1 MSPSPEHKPVRTPAS
16 ALFLTKQRGRRCTL
30 LFPGRTCAL
39 VSKGLVLSWRH
50 SVPPAL
56 PSPRR
61 QACLPCRPVEFK
73 NAGYTSLDTTVCTDS
88 GAPVGSDGICA
99 HGPCACLP
107 SLPFGTAT
115 GLCGKDTIFIPTCGL
130 LIVSFSQLLP
140 TADARAGYTETS
152 VETGS
157 QSLGGLNLGL
167 RGRRLSCL
175 GAALRRRRGTTGV
188 QQRSQSNDDG
198 T

>member
-50 SVPPAL
+50 SVPLAL

-73 NAGYTSLDTTVCTDS
+73 NAGYTSLNTTVCTDS

-152 VETGS
+152 VRDRLSEPRRFEPGTEGS
-157 QSLGGLNLGL
+157 QAELPGSGSRKTTGDDG
-167 RGRRLSCL
+167 
-175 GAALRRRRGTTGV
+175 GAAKISE
-188 QQRSQSNDDG
+188 QR
-198 T
+198 

>member
-1 MSPSPEHKPVRTPAS
+1 MP
-16 ALFLTKQRGRRCTL
+16 
-30 LFPGRTCAL
+30 L
-39 VSKGLVLSWRH
+39 V
-50 SVPPAL
+50 L

-73 NAGYTSLDTTVCTDS
+73 NAGYTALNTTVCTDP
-88 GAPVGSDGICA
+88 GAPVGSDGVCA
-99 HGPCACLP
+99 HGPRACLP

-115 GLCGKDTIFIPTCGL
+115 GLCGKDTIFTPTHGL
-130 LIVSFSQLLP
+130 LIVSSSQLLP

-167 RGRRLSCL
+167 RGRRPSCL
-175 GAALRRRRGTTGV
+175 GAALGRRRGCSKDLRATMVACSG
-188 QQRSQSNDDG
+188 RSLHGGMATQPTIRRRG
-198 T
+198 GAEG